1 VVGVPHSVW
10 EMSTREQ
17 FSKCARQIDVH
28 QQTYA
33 KQPNTGPI
41 IDYLLTI
48 ASTVNAAADM
58 VRLHMGKIFL
68 FGVGLSTLLALAW
81 MVFLYLCAGIAVYL
95 ALFAVGL
102 TLLLFTVAFAYR
114 GGVGGSVINTFVSD
128 VVNGTLANVESGL
141 SNTVASSMFT
151 PDVLQATMDAALT
164 QEVGEMRSLYQA
176 LAILSAIVLVLYVIM
191 LCLASGQIGRTVAL
205 VKEATLVVHNSKV
218 IVFFPLVVS
227 AAQLVL
233 IAFCVLT
240 LAYLHTSPAA
250 SYASQLEYLESAYS
264 YGEPDA
270 PAASNASGLLDLEWI
285 GSLDADEVLLYKDV
299 YVVFGLLWT
308 FFFLAAIGTTTISGC
323 VFYFFF
329 VDVDTAGHINQQ
341 FADNQTDFV
350 VSTMLTYVLR
360 YNLGSMAFG
369 SLILAVVET
378 LVWLLETLN
387 EQTQAKQDSNPL
399 VRVVMKCCKCCMF
412 CFERCLKFV
421 SGYAYIF
428 VFMQNT
434 GFCTACFRTWRMM
447 SSFPLQLSINRIVQ
461 RVLFAM
467 QCAYCPRSAPRSPCC
482 ACPPPP
488 CSPCGEGT

>member
-1 VVGVPHSVW
+1 
-10 EMSTREQ
+10 
-17 FSKCARQIDVH
+17 
-28 QQTYA
+28 
-33 KQPNTGPI
+33 
-41 IDYLLTI
+41 
-48 ASTVNAAADM
+48 M

-141 SNTVASSMFT
+141 SNTVASSVLT

-191 LCLASGQIGRTVAL
+191 LCLASGQIGRCLRPRGPHRRSRRRRHRRQPRHHRATRRTVAL

-323 VFYFFF
+323 VFCAPLPKPLQR
-329 VDVDTAGHINQQ
+329 TN
-341 FADNQTDFV
+341 
-350 VSTMLTYVLR
+350 R
-360 YNLGSMAFG
+360 AF
-369 SLILAVVET
+369 LPAAVAHPV
-378 LVWLLETLN
+378 
-387 EQTQAKQDSNPL
+387 
-399 VRVVMKCCKCCMF
+399 
-412 CFERCLKFV
+412 RCLAQT
-421 SGYAYIF
+421 SSSW
-428 VFMQNT
+428 
-434 GFCTACFRTWRMM
+434 TWIRRAI
-447 SSFPLQLSINRIVQ
+447 STSN
-461 RVLFAM
+461 
-467 QCAYCPRSAPRSPCC
+467 SPTTR
-482 ACPPPP
+482 PT
-488 CSPCGEGT
+488 SW